1 MARRNPLVTQHLEN
15 VSGELL
21 TEWWDLI
28 AAHTKNRQ
36 GIYALYRRKKL
47 RYVGL
52 AKNLAGRLKTHLR
65 DHHKG
70 SWDRFSVYVTIG
82 DQHMRELEALLL
94 RITKPAG
101 NKIQGKFAKSE
112 NLLPRLRAE
121 YRAMMKR
128 EEEKLLGIQ
137 GALKVGKPLRKPAG
151 KSKATGRR
159 PKLGPFIDHGGFR
172 IRARFKGKTYWARV
186 RSDGTISYARKVY
199 NSPSVAGHAI
209 AGRPTNGWW
218 FWQFERSPGDW
229 VRLSVLRD
237 RSSRPGKR

>member
-1 MARRNPLVTQHLEN
+1 MARRKPLVTQHLEN
-15 VSGELL
+15 VSGKLL

-36 GIYALYRRKKL
+36 GIYALYRRRKL

-52 AKNLAGRLKTHLR
+52 AKNLAGRLKAHLR

-70 SWDRFSVYVTIG
+70 SWDGFSVYVTIG

-101 NKIQGKFAKSE
+101 NKIQGKFARSE

-121 YRAMMKR
+121 YRAEMKR
-128 EEEKLLGIQ
+128 EEEKLLGTR
-137 GALKVGKPLRKPAG
+137 GAAKVGRPSREVAG

-159 PKLGPFIDHGGFR
+159 PTLSPFIHKGFS
-172 IRARFKGKTYWARV
+172 IRARFKAKTYWARV
-186 RSDGTISYARKVY
+186 RRDGTIRYANQVF
-199 NSPSVAGHAI
+199 NSPSM
-209 AGRPTNGWW
+209 AGRAIVGRSTNGWT
-218 FWQFERSPGDW
+218 FWRFERSPGDW
-229 VRLSVLRD
+229 VQLEALR
-237 RSSRPGKR
+237 KR